1 MDTESRSPSKSVE
14 GAGEA
19 SGALSPDPDLFE
31 HGVYRRLLDE
41 GHRFQFSQAVRLLE
55 LLFPDA
61 PAPGD
66 ATSVTASPIHVRP
79 SVDLSFPPTDVKR
92 VEWADG
98 DPRGVHVV
106 ATFLG
111 LYGIDAPLP
120 YHFHNHL
127 AKDPE
132 ETAPHRDFLD
142 IFNHRLYAFFYR
154 AWKKYRPH
162 LHYRPG
168 ERDRH
173 SSRFISLAG
182 VGTPNALSEV
192 SLSPMRLAA
201 QAGVLAP
208 QTRNA
213 AGLEALVA
221 AFFDGIEVQVCENV
235 PRWVSIPS
243 RSRLGNGSLRLGE
256 SATIGEKVYD
266 RSGKFRLQ
274 LGPMSVEQYLALL
287 PRGEDVPKLRDLVRL
302 YAPDHL
308 AYDVELRIRSEDLPT
323 SRLGES
329 GNQLGFTTSVGAPG
343 EPIIS
348 RVVDYEADSGA
359 HATVRS

>member
-1 MDTESRSPSKSVE
+1 MDTESRIPSKPVE
-14 GAGEA
+14 GAGET
-19 SGALSPDPDLFE
+19 SGAPSPDPDLFG

-66 ATSVTASPIHVRP
+66 TTRVTASPIHLRP
-79 SVDLSFPPTDVKR
+79 SVDLAFPPTDVKR
-92 VEWADG
+92 VERVDG
-98 DPRGVHVV
+98 DPRGIHVV

-142 IFNHRLYAFFYR
+142 IFNHRLYSFFYR

-162 LHYRPG
+162 LHYRAG
-168 ERDRH
+168 GQDRH
-173 SSRFISLAG
+173 SRRFLSLAG
-182 VGTPNALSEV
+182 VGAPNALADV

-208 QTRNA
+208 QRRSA
-213 AGLEALVA
+213 AGLEALIK
-221 AFFDGIEVQVCENV
+221 AFFDGVEVQVRENV

-243 RSRLGNGSLRLGE
+243 RPRLGNESVRLGE
-256 SATIGEKVYD
+256 SATIGESVYD

-274 LGPMSVEQYLALL
+274 LGPLSLEQYSALL
-287 PRGEDVPKLRDLVRL
+287 PGGEDVPKLRDLVRL
-302 YAPDHL
+302 YTPDYL
-308 AYDVELRIRSEDLPT
+308 AYDVELRVRSEDLPT

-329 GNQLGFTTSVGAPG
+329 GNQLGFTTSVGTPG

-348 RVVDYEADSGA
+348 RVVNYSTDAGTPPKA
-359 HATVRS
+359 RS